1 VKQQVDHEKLR
12 EEILNIHR
20 SLIATHL
27 NNDSNHFKGATSD
40 DFVSVSRGDIRK
52 RTRAEVEAGLK
63 EYIENSKF
71 TLYRDLSDPI
81 IGFSDDGSLAWSIVQ
96 VEVRGS
102 KIDTGEAIDFTC
114 AWLTLYKREGTDWMK
129 LVEVST
135 FR

>member
-1 VKQQVDHEKLR
+1 MDHEKLR

-20 SLIATHL
+20 SLIAAHL
-27 NNDSNHFKGATSD
+27 NKDPDHFKGSTSD
-40 DFVSVSRGDIRK
+40 DFLSVSRGEIRK

-71 TLYRDLSDPI
+71 TLYRDVCDPI

-102 KIDTGEAIDFTC
+102 KLDTGEVIEFTC
-114 AWLTLYKREGTDWMK
+114 AWLTLYKRKGADWMK
-129 LVEVST
+129 LAEVST